1 MYEIKHAP
9 WPFVVLAVL
18 IFLLV
23 AAALFLATRLT
34 VAPRAGETVEVD
46 TDTLSPAIGEPG
58 DGAHSIKR
66 PDTAVCRVWPFLFG
80 KITPP

>member
-34 VAPRAGETVEVD
+34 VAPRAGETV
-46 TDTLSPAIGEPG
+46 
-58 DGAHSIKR
+58 
-66 PDTAVCRVWPFLFG
+66 
-80 KITPP
+80 